1 MGLLGYSGSL
11 LGCFYAVPRVSR
23 KVMFSVCCYGIASL
37 FWVVAR
43 AFLRVLWML
52 LVILSKP
59 AAPLQTHALRNHRQT
74 PVSLQHI
81 SL

>member
-11 LGCFYAVPRVSR
+11 LGCFYAVLRVSR

-43 AFLRVLWML
+43 AFLGCYGCC
-52 LVILSKP
+52 
-59 AAPLQTHALRNHRQT
+59 
-74 PVSLQHI
+74 
-81 SL
+81 